1 MKRLVICIELLVG
14 YYFISIDNN
23 HIFTTYSSFDS
34 EEVKFVSLID
44 IHSNTK
50 YKFNGLNLVP
60 LVPLENPPVNLSII
74 ESKKVETD
82 LELNGFKCD
91 KYHATYDL
99 MFIANA
105 PNSQQFEEEKYLST
119 IELIDR
125 YIVSNELKS
134 DLIFI
139 GNDYKTYKQYIVE
152 SNKINHSTEDKSLV
166 HRISDIYETN
176 KVDSVLL
183 EILSSSKLE
192 P

>member
-14 YYFISIDNN
+14 CYFISIDNN

-34 EEVKFVSLID
+34 EEVKFVSLVD

-74 ESKKVETD
+74 DSKKIETGV
-82 LELNGFKCD
+82 ELNGFNCE
-91 KYHATYDL
+91 KYNTTYDV
-99 MFIANA
+99 MFSTS
-105 PNSQQFEEEKYLST
+105 SQRLKEEKYLCT
-119 IELIDR
+119 IDLIDK
-125 YIVSNELKS
+125 YIISDELKS

-139 GNDYKTYKQYIVE
+139 GNDYKEYKQYILE
-152 SNKINHSTEDKSLV
+152 SNKVTHSIEDKILI
-166 HRISDIYETN
+166 HRISDVYETN

-183 EILSSSKLE
+183 EILSPSKLR